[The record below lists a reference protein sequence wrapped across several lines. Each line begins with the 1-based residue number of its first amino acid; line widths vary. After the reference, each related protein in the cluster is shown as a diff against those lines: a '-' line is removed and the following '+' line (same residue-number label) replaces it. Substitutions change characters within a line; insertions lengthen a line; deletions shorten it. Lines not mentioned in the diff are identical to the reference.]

1 MRRLEIQ
8 IRRRNGQERRIE
20 LDRFTSFV
28 ATLVLAVV
36 VITVLAVALALGYLA
51 IGVLLVVV
59 LIAVVAAILRGA
71 WRSVRR

>member
-1 MRRLEIQ
+1 MSRFEIQ
-8 IRRRNGQERRIE
+8 IRRRDGQKRKIV

-36 VITVLAVALALGYLA
+36 VIVVLAVALALGYLA
-51 IGVLLVVV
+51 IGVGLVIV
-59 LIAVVAAILRGA
+59 LIAVVVAVLRGA